1 MSAAG
6 SPLDWAERFAQQ
18 AESCAGLGSPLY
30 ERLLSLLAIEVAETG
45 PTWAVIAPR
54 SELRFGQAG
63 PLRLLGAAHR
73 LALSGAAP
81 SWARVLPS
89 CGGQV
94 PITDGELLSVWA
106 ELVRTHSHELSA
118 GLDCE
123 VQTNEVA
130 RSAGLALGL
139 ASTGFSSARLVEL
152 GCSAG
157 LNLRLDQFCIDL
169 ASTADSEGVSGSSRL
184 LGDPASTVRL
194 SPELRTAAPHPLAQ
208 LPRITERIGID
219 PHPLD
224 ATTEQG
230 ELRLLGFVWPDQLER
245 IERCKAAIEIAS
257 RVPALLMQSALMQSA
272 LMQSA
277 LMQSA
282 DSLGPG
288 GLEQTA
294 TRPVVALPD
303 TAELLESLLADNQ
316 PTVIQQ
322 SIVWQYIPPEVRW
335 RITAVIEAA
344 GRRATPESP
353 LAWVRFEPDEWDRQR
368 AAVWLRTWPTGT
380 DYLVAQVD
388 YHGRWIAP
396 SQAISTR

>member
-1 MSAAG
+1 MSAAS
-6 SPLDWAERFAQQ
+6 SPLDWAGRFTQQ
-18 AESCAGLGSPLY
+18 AESCAELGSPLY
-30 ERLLSLLAIEVAETG
+30 ARLLSLLAIEIAQTG
-45 PTWAVIAPR
+45 PTWEVIASR
-54 SELRFGQAG
+54 AELRFGQAG

-81 SWARVLPS
+81 SWALMLPS
-89 CGGQV
+89 CGGEV
-94 PITDGELLSVWA
+94 PSTNGELISAWS
-106 ELVRTHSHELSA
+106 ELVRTQGQELSE
-118 GLDCE
+118 GLDYE

-169 ASTADSEGVSGSSRL
+169 ASKADSEGVGSSSRL
-184 LGDPASTVRL
+184 LGDPGSTVRL
-194 SPELRTAAPHPLAQ
+194 SPEVRTAAPHPLGQ

-230 ELRLLGFVWPDQLER
+230 ELRLLGFVWPDQLQR
-245 IERCKAAIEIAS
+245 IERCKAAIEMAC
-257 RVPALLMQSALMQSA
+257 RVPAV

-282 DSLGPG
+282 DPLGPG

-294 TRPVVALPD
+294 ARPPSALPD
-303 TAELLESLLADNQ
+303 TAELLESLLANEQ

-322 SIVWQYIPPEVRW
+322 SIVWQYIPPELRW

-344 GRRATPESP
+344 GHRATADTP
-353 LAWVRFEPDEWDRQR
+353 LAWVRFEPDEWDRRR
-368 AAVWLRTWPTGT
+368 AAVWLRTWPTGA
-380 DYLVAQVD
+380 DCLVAHVD

-396 SQAISTR
+396 QQAISTR

>member
-1 MSAAG
+1 MSAAS
-6 SPLDWAERFAQQ
+6 SPLDWAGRCTQQ
-18 AESCAGLGSPLY
+18 AESCAELGSPLY
-30 ERLLSLLAIEVAETG
+30 ARLLSLLAIEIAQTG
-45 PTWAVIAPR
+45 PTWEVIAPR
-54 SELRFGQAG
+54 AELRFGQAG

-81 SWARVLPS
+81 SWARMLPS
-89 CGGQV
+89 CGGEV
-94 PITDGELLSVWA
+94 PSTNGELISAWS
-106 ELVRTHSHELSA
+106 ELVRTQGQELSE
-118 GLDCE
+118 GLDYE

-139 ASTGFSSARLVEL
+139 ASTAFSSTRLVEL

-169 ASTADSEGVSGSSRL
+169 ASKADSEGVGSSSRL
-184 LGDPASTVRL
+184 LGDPGSTVRL
-194 SPELRTAAPHPLAQ
+194 SPEVRTAAPHPLGQ

-230 ELRLLGFVWPDQLER
+230 ELRLLGFVWPDQLQR
-245 IERCKAAIEIAS
+245 IERCKAAIEMAC
-257 RVPALLMQSALMQSA
+257 RVPAV

-282 DSLGPG
+282 DPLGPG

-294 TRPVVALPD
+294 ARPPSALRD
-303 TAELLESLLADNQ
+303 TAELLESLLANEQ

-322 SIVWQYIPPEVRW
+322 SIVWQYIPPELRW

-344 GRRATPESP
+344 GHRATADTP
-353 LAWVRFEPDEWDRQR
+353 LAWVRFEPDEWDRRR
-368 AAVWLRTWPTGT
+368 AAVWLRTWPTGA
-380 DYLVAQVD
+380 DCQVAHVD

-396 SQAISTR
+396 QQAISTR

>member
-1 MSAAG
+1 MSAAS
-6 SPLDWAERFAQQ
+6 SPLDWAGRCTQQ
-18 AESCAGLGSPLY
+18 AESCAELGSPLY
-30 ERLLSLLAIEVAETG
+30 ERLLGLLATELAQTG
-45 PTWAVIAPR
+45 PTWEVIAPR
-54 SELRFGQAG
+54 ADLRFGQAG

-89 CGGQV
+89 CGGEV
-94 PITDGELLSVWA
+94 PITNGELISVWS
-106 ELVRTHSHELSA
+106 ELVRTHGQELSD
-118 GLDCE
+118 GLDYE

-139 ASTGFSSARLVEL
+139 ASTAFNSARLVEL

-157 LNLRLDQFCIDL
+157 LNLRLDQFCIEL
-169 ASTADSEGVSGSSRL
+169 ASTGDSDGVGSSSKL
-184 LGDPASTVRL
+184 LGDPRSTVRI

-230 ELRLLGFVWPDQLER
+230 RLQLLGFVWPDQLER
-245 IERCKAAIEIAS
+245 IERCKSAIEIA
-257 RVPALLMQSALMQSA
+257 RHVPALLMQSADSA
-272 LMQSA
+272 SEGETQQISA
-277 LMQSA
+277 
-282 DSLGPG
+282 
-288 GLEQTA
+288 
-294 TRPVVALPD
+294 RPPVALPD
-303 TAELLESLLADNQ
+303 TAELLESLLADEQ

-322 SIVWQYIPPEVRW
+322 SIVWQYIPPELRW

-344 GRRATPESP
+344 GRRATPEAP
-353 LAWVRFEPDEWDRQR
+353 LAWVRFEPDEWDRKR

-380 DYLVAQVD
+380 DCLVAQVD

-396 SQAISTR
+396 QQAISTR

>member
-1 MSAAG
+1 MSTAS
-6 SPLDWAERFAQQ
+6 SPLDWAGRCTHQ
-18 AESCAGLGSPLY
+18 AESCAELGSPLY
-30 ERLLSLLAIEVAETG
+30 ARLLSLLAIEVAQSG
-45 PTWAVIAPR
+45 PTWKVIAPR
-54 SELRFGQAG
+54 AELRFGQAG

-81 SWARVLPS
+81 SWAQVLPS

-94 PITDGELLSVWA
+94 PSTNGELISVWS
-106 ELVRTHSHELSA
+106 ELVRTHGQELLQ

-130 RSAGLALGL
+130 RAAGLALGL
-139 ASTGFSSARLVEL
+139 ARTGFSSARLVEL

-157 LNLRLDQFCIDL
+157 LNLRLDQFRVEL
-169 ASTADSEGVSGSSRL
+169 ESKSDSVELRGSSRL
-184 LGDPASTVRL
+184 LGDPRSTVRL
-194 SPELRTAAPHPLAQ
+194 SPEVRTSAPNPLGQ
-208 LPRITERIGID
+208 LPLITERIGID

-230 ELRLLGFVWPDQLER
+230 RLQLLGFVWPDQLQR

-257 RVPALLMQSALMQSA
+257 SVPALLMQSA

-294 TRPVVALPD
+294 ARPPGALPD
-303 TAELLESLLADNQ
+303 TAELLESLLADEQ
-316 PTVIQQ
+316 PTIIQQ
-322 SIVWQYIPPEVRW
+322 SIVWQYIPPELRW

-344 GRRATPESP
+344 GGRATPESP
-353 LAWVRFEPDEWDRQR
+353 LAWVRFEPDEWDRRR

-380 DYLVAQVD
+380 DCLVAQVD

-396 SQAISTR
+396 EQAISTR

>member
-1 MSAAG
+1 MSAVS
-6 SPLDWAERFAQQ
+6 SPLDWAGRCTQQ
-18 AESCAGLGSPLY
+18 AESCAELGSPLY
-30 ERLLSLLAIEVAETG
+30 ARLLSLLSIEVAQSG
-45 PTWAVIAPR
+45 PTWEVIAPR
-54 SELRFGQAG
+54 ADLRFGQAG

-94 PITDGELLSVWA
+94 PSRDGELISAWS
-106 ELVRTHSHELSA
+106 ELVRTHGQELSE

-130 RSAGLALGL
+130 RAAGLALGL
-139 ASTGFSSARLVEL
+139 ARTGFSSAGLVEL

-169 ASTADSEGVSGSSRL
+169 ASKADSAGVSGSSRL
-184 LGDPASTVRL
+184 LGDPRSTVRL
-194 SPELRTAAPHPLAQ
+194 SPELRTAAPHPLGQ

-245 IERCKAAIEIAS
+245 IERCKSAIDIAS
-257 RVPALLMQSALMQSA
+257 HVPAVLMQSALMHSA

-277 LMQSA
+277 PMESSDSA
-282 DSLGPG
+282 SEGETEQISARSPG
-288 GLEQTA
+288 
-294 TRPVVALPD
+294 ALPD
-303 TAELLESLLADNQ
+303 TAELLEALLADEQ

-322 SIVWQYIPPEVRW
+322 SIVWQYIPPELRW

-344 GRRATPESP
+344 GRRATPDEP
-353 LAWVRFEPDEWDRQR
+353 LAWVRFEPDEWDRRR

-380 DYLVAQVD
+380 DCLVAQVD

-396 SQAISTR
+396 QQAISTR

>member
-1 MSAAG
+1 MSAAS
-6 SPLDWAERFAQQ
+6 SPLDWAGRCTQQ
-18 AESCAGLGSPLY
+18 AESCAELGSPLY
-30 ERLLSLLAIEVAETG
+30 GRLLSLLATEVAQTG
-45 PTWAVIAPR
+45 PTWEVIAPR
-54 SELRFGQAG
+54 AELRFGQAG

-94 PITDGELLSVWA
+94 PSRDGELISAWS
-106 ELVRTHSHELSA
+106 ELVRTHGQELSE

-130 RSAGLALGL
+130 RAAGLALGL
-139 ASTGFSSARLVEL
+139 ASTAFSSARLVEL

-157 LNLRLDQFCIDL
+157 LNLRLDQFCIEL
-169 ASTADSEGVSGSSRL
+169 ASRADSLGVGSSSKL
-184 LGDPASTVRL
+184 LGDPRSTVRI
-194 SPELRTAAPHPLAQ
+194 SPELRTAAPNPLGQ

-230 ELRLLGFVWPDQLER
+230 ELRLLGFVWPDQLQR

-257 RVPALLMQSALMQSA
+257 HVPALLIQT
-272 LMQSA
+272 A

-294 TRPVVALPD
+294 TRPAVALPD

-322 SIVWQYIPPEVRW
+322 SIVWQYIPPELRW

-344 GRRATPESP
+344 GRRATPDAP
-353 LAWVRFEPDEWDRQR
+353 LAWVRFEPDEWDRRR
-368 AAVWLRTWPTGT
+368 AAVWLRTWPTGS
-380 DYLVAQVD
+380 DCLVAHVD

-396 SQAISTR
+396 QQAISTR

>member
-1 MSAAG
+1 MSAAS
-6 SPLDWAERFAQQ
+6 SPLDWAGRCTQQ
-18 AESCAGLGSPLY
+18 AESCAELGSPLY
-30 ERLLSLLAIEVAETG
+30 ARLLSLLAIEVAQTG
-45 PTWAVIAPR
+45 PTWEVIAPWA
-54 SELRFGQAG
+54 ELRFGQAG

-89 CGGQV
+89 CGGEV
-94 PITDGELLSVWA
+94 PITNGELISVWS
-106 ELVRTHSHELSA
+106 ELVRTHGQELSD
-118 GLDCE
+118 GLDYE

-139 ASTGFSSARLVEL
+139 ASTAFNSARLVEL

-157 LNLRLDQFCIDL
+157 LNLRLDQFCIEL
-169 ASTADSEGVSGSSRL
+169 ASTGDSEGVGSSSKL
-184 LGDPASTVRL
+184 LGDPRSTVRI
-194 SPELRTAAPHPLAQ
+194 SPELRTAAPNQLGQ
-208 LPRITERIGID
+208 LPRVTERIGID

-230 ELRLLGFVWPDQLER
+230 RLQLLGFVWPDQLQR
-245 IERCKAAIEIAS
+245 IERCKAAIKIAS
-257 RVPALLMQSALMQSA
+257 SVPAV

-282 DSLGPG
+282 DSASEG
-288 GLEQTA
+288 ETQQVSA
-294 TRPVVALPD
+294 RPPVALPD
-303 TAELLESLLADNQ
+303 TAELLESLLADEQ

-322 SIVWQYIPPEVRW
+322 SIVWQYIPPELRW

-344 GRRATPESP
+344 GRRATPEAP
-353 LAWVRFEPDEWDRQR
+353 LAWVRFEPDEWDRKR

-380 DYLVAQVD
+380 DCLVAQVD

-396 SQAISTR
+396 QQAISTR

>member
-1 MSAAG
+1 MSAAS
-6 SPLDWAERFAQQ
+6 SPLDWAGRCTQQ
-18 AESCAGLGSPLY
+18 AESCAELGSPLY
-30 ERLLSLLAIEVAETG
+30 ARLLSLLATELAQTG
-45 PTWAVIAPR
+45 PTWEVIAPWA
-54 SELRFGQAG
+54 ELRFGQAG

-81 SWARVLPS
+81 SWAQVLPS

-94 PITDGELLSVWA
+94 PITDGELISVWS
-106 ELVRTHSHELSA
+106 ELVRTHGHELSA

-139 ASTGFSSARLVEL
+139 ASTAFNSARLVEL

-157 LNLRLDQFCIDL
+157 LNLRLDQFCIEL
-169 ASTADSEGVSGSSRL
+169 ASTGDSDGVSGSSKL
-184 LGDPASTVRL
+184 LGDPGSTVRIA
-194 SPELRTAAPHPLAQ
+194 PELRTAAPQ
-208 LPRITERIGID
+208 
-219 PHPLD
+219 
-224 ATTEQG
+224 
-230 ELRLLGFVWPDQLER
+230 R
-245 IERCKAAIEIAS
+245 IERCKAAIKIAS
-257 RVPALLMQSALMQSA
+257 SVPAV

-282 DSLGPG
+282 DSASEGET
-288 GLEQTA
+288 EQVSA
-294 TRPVVALPD
+294 RPPVALPD
-303 TAELLESLLADNQ
+303 TAELLESLLADEQ

-322 SIVWQYIPPEVRW
+322 SIVWQYIPPELRW

-344 GRRATPESP
+344 GRRATPEAP
-353 LAWVRFEPDEWDRQR
+353 LAWVRFEPDEWDRKR

-380 DYLVAQVD
+380 DCLVAQVD

-396 SQAISTR
+396 QQAISTR

>member
-1 MSAAG
+1 MSAAS
-6 SPLDWAERFAQQ
+6 SPLDWAGRCTQQ
-18 AESCAGLGSPLY
+18 AESCAELGSPLY
-30 ERLLSLLAIEVAETG
+30 GRLLSLLATEVAQTG
-45 PTWAVIAPR
+45 PTWEVIAPR
-54 SELRFGQAG
+54 AELRFGQAG

-94 PITDGELLSVWA
+94 PSRDGELISAWS
-106 ELVRTHSHELSA
+106 ELVRTHGQELSE

-130 RSAGLALGL
+130 RAAGLALGL
-139 ASTGFSSARLVEL
+139 ASTAFSSARLVEL

-157 LNLRLDQFCIDL
+157 LNLRLDQFCIEL
-169 ASTADSEGVSGSSRL
+169 ASKADSLGVSSSSRL
-184 LGDPASTVRL
+184 LGDPGSTARI
-194 SPELRTAAPHPLAQ
+194 SPELRTAAPNPLGQ

-230 ELRLLGFVWPDQLER
+230 ELRLLGFVWPDQLHR

-257 RVPALLMQSALMQSA
+257 HVPALLIQT
-272 LMQSA
+272 A

-294 TRPVVALPD
+294 TRPAVALPD

-322 SIVWQYIPPEVRW
+322 SIVWQYIPPELRW

-344 GRRATPESP
+344 GRRATPDAP
-353 LAWVRFEPDEWDRQR
+353 LAWVRFEPDEWDRRR
-368 AAVWLRTWPTGT
+368 AAVWLRTWPTGS
-380 DYLVAQVD
+380 DCLVAHVD

-396 SQAISTR
+396 RQAISTR

>member
-1 MSAAG
+1 MSAAS
-6 SPLDWAERFAQQ
+6 SPPDWAGRFTQQ
-18 AESCAGLGSPLY
+18 GESCAELGSPLY
-30 ERLLSLLAIEVAETG
+30 ARLLSLLAIEVAQTG
-45 PTWAVIAPR
+45 PTWEVIAPR
-54 SELRFGQAG
+54 AELRFGQAG

-81 SWARVLPS
+81 SWAQVLPS

-94 PITDGELLSVWA
+94 PITDGELISAWA
-106 ELVRTHSHELSA
+106 ELVRTHSQELLQ

-130 RSAGLALGL
+130 RAAGLALGL
-139 ASTGFSSARLVEL
+139 AGTGFSSARLVEL

-157 LNLRLDQFCIDL
+157 LNLRLDQFCIEL
-169 ASTADSEGVSGSSRL
+169 ASTADSEGVGSGSRL
-184 LGDPASTVRL
+184 LGDPRSTVRL
-194 SPELRTAAPHPLAQ
+194 SPELRNAAPNPLGQ

-230 ELRLLGFVWPDQLER
+230 RLQLLGFVWPDQLER

-272 LMQSA
+272 
-277 LMQSA
+277 

-294 TRPVVALPD
+294 ARPVVALPD
-303 TAELLESLLADNQ
+303 TAELLESLLTDNQ

>member
-6 SPLDWAERFAQQ
+6 GPLDWAGRCTQQ
-18 AESCAGLGSPLY
+18 AESCAELGSPLY
-30 ERLLSLLAIEVAETG
+30 ARLLSLLAIELAQTG
-45 PTWAVIAPR
+45 PTWEVIAPR
-54 SELRFGQAG
+54 AELRFGQAG

-81 SWARVLPS
+81 SWAQVLPS
-89 CGGQV
+89 CGGQI
-94 PITDGELLSVWA
+94 PITDGELISVWS
-106 ELVRTHSHELSA
+106 ELVRTHGHELSA

-157 LNLRLDQFCIDL
+157 LNLRLDQFCIEL
-169 ASTADSEGVSGSSRL
+169 ASTADSEGVNLSSRL
-184 LGDPASTVRL
+184 LGDPGSTVRIA
-194 SPELRTAAPHPLAQ
+194 PELRTAAPHPLGQ
-208 LPRITERIGID
+208 LLRITERIGID

-230 ELRLLGFVWPDQLER
+230 RLQLLGFVWPDQLER
-245 IERCKAAIEIAS
+245 IERCKSAIEIA
-257 RVPALLMQSALMQSA
+257 RHVPALLMQT
-272 LMQSA
+272 A

-294 TRPVVALPD
+294 TRPAVALPD
-303 TAELLESLLADNQ
+303 TAELLESLLADEQ

-322 SIVWQYIPPEVRW
+322 SIVWQYIPPELRW

-344 GRRATPESP
+344 GGRATPEAP
-353 LAWVRFEPDEWDRQR
+353 LAWVRFEPDEWDRRR
-368 AAVWLRTWPTGT
+368 AAVWLRTWPTGA
-380 DYLVAQVD
+380 DCLVAHVD

-396 SQAISTR
+396 QQAISTR

>member
-1 MSAAG
+1 MSAAS
-6 SPLDWAERFAQQ
+6 SPLDWAGRCTQQ
-18 AESCAGLGSPLY
+18 AESCAELGSPLY
-30 ERLLSLLAIEVAETG
+30 ARLLSLLAIEVAQTG
-45 PTWAVIAPR
+45 PTWEVIAPWA
-54 SELRFGQAG
+54 ELRFGQAG

-81 SWARVLPS
+81 SWAQVLPS

-94 PITDGELLSVWA
+94 PITDGELISVWS
-106 ELVRTHSHELSA
+106 ELVRTHGQELSA

-130 RSAGLALGL
+130 RAAGLALGL
-139 ASTGFSSARLVEL
+139 ARTGFSTARLVEL

-157 LNLRLDQFCIDL
+157 LNLRLDQFCIEL
-169 ASTADSEGVSGSSRL
+169 ASTGDSDGVSGSSKL
-184 LGDPASTVRL
+184 LGDPGSTVRIA
-194 SPELRTAAPHPLAQ
+194 PELRTAAPHPLGQ

-230 ELRLLGFVWPDQLER
+230 RLQLLGFVWPDQLER
-245 IERCKAAIEIAS
+245 IERCKSAIEIA
-257 RVPALLMQSALMQSA
+257 RHVPALLMQSALMQSA

-277 LMQSA
+277 DSA
-282 DSLGPG
+282 SEG
-288 GLEQTA
+288 ETQQVSA
-294 TRPVVALPD
+294 RPPVALPD
-303 TAELLESLLADNQ
+303 TAELLESLLADEQ

-322 SIVWQYIPPEVRW
+322 SIVWQYIPPELRW

-344 GRRATPESP
+344 GRRATPEAP
-353 LAWVRFEPDEWDRQR
+353 LAWVRFEPDEWDRKR

-380 DYLVAQVD
+380 DFLVAQVD

-396 SQAISTR
+396 QQAISTR

>member
-1 MSAAG
+1 MSAVS
-6 SPLDWAERFAQQ
+6 SPLDWAGRCTQQ
-18 AESCAGLGSPLY
+18 AESCAELGSPLY
-30 ERLLSLLAIEVAETG
+30 ARLLSLLAIEVAQTG
-45 PTWAVIAPR
+45 PTWEVIAPR
-54 SELRFGQAG
+54 AELRFGQAG

-81 SWARVLPS
+81 SWARMLPS
-89 CGGQV
+89 CGGEV
-94 PITDGELLSVWA
+94 PTTNGELISVWA
-106 ELVRTHSHELSA
+106 ELVRTHGQELSE
-118 GLDCE
+118 GLDYE

-169 ASTADSEGVSGSSRL
+169 ASKADSLGVSRSSRL

-194 SPELRTAAPHPLAQ
+194 SPEVRTAAPHPLAQ
-208 LPRITERIGID
+208 LPPITERIGID

-224 ATTEQG
+224 ATTQQG
-230 ELRLLGFVWPDQLER
+230 RLQLLGFVWPDQLQR
-245 IERCKAAIEIAS
+245 IERCKAAIEMAC
-257 RVPALLMQSALMQSA
+257 RVPAV

-282 DSLGPG
+282 DSASEG
-288 GLEQTA
+288 ETEHVA
-294 TRPVVALPD
+294 ARPPSALPD
-303 TAELLESLLADNQ
+303 TAELLESLLADDQ

-322 SIVWQYIPPEVRW
+322 SIVWQYIPPELRW

-344 GRRATPESP
+344 GHRATTDTP
-353 LAWVRFEPDEWDRQR
+353 LAWVRFEPDEWDRRR
-368 AAVWLRTWPTGT
+368 AAVWLRTWPTGA
-380 DYLVAQVD
+380 DCLVAHAD

-396 SQAISTR
+396 QQAISTR

>member
-1 MSAAG
+1 MSAAS
-6 SPLDWAERFAQQ
+6 SPLDWAGRFTQQ
-18 AESCAGLGSPLY
+18 AESCAELGSPLY
-30 ERLLSLLAIEVAETG
+30 ARLLSLLAIEIAQTG
-45 PTWAVIAPR
+45 PTWEVIAPR
-54 SELRFGQAG
+54 AELRFGQAG

-81 SWARVLPS
+81 SWARMLPS
-89 CGGQV
+89 CGGEV
-94 PITDGELLSVWA
+94 PSTNGELISAWS
-106 ELVRTHSHELSA
+106 ELVRTQGQELSE
-118 GLDCE
+118 GLDYE

-139 ASTGFSSARLVEL
+139 ASTAFSSTRLVEL

-169 ASTADSEGVSGSSRL
+169 ASKADSEGVGSSSRL
-184 LGDPASTVRL
+184 LGDPGSTVRL
-194 SPELRTAAPHPLAQ
+194 SPEVRTAAPHPLGQ

-230 ELRLLGFVWPDQLER
+230 ELRLLGFVWPDQLQR
-245 IERCKAAIEIAS
+245 IERCKAAIEMAC
-257 RVPALLMQSALMQSA
+257 RVPAV

-282 DSLGPG
+282 DPLGPG

-294 TRPVVALPD
+294 ARPPSALPD
-303 TAELLESLLADNQ
+303 TAELLESLLANEQ

-322 SIVWQYIPPEVRW
+322 SIVWQYIPPELRW

-344 GRRATPESP
+344 GHRATADTP
-353 LAWVRFEPDEWDRQR
+353 LAWVRFEPDEWDRRR
-368 AAVWLRTWPTGT
+368 AAVWLRTWPTGA
-380 DYLVAQVD
+380 DCLVAHVD

-396 SQAISTR
+396 QQAISTR